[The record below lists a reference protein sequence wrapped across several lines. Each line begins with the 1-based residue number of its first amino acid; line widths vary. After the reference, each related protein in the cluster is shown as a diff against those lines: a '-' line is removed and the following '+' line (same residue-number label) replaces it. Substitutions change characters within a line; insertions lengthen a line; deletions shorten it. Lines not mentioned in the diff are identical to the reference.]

1 MRADFALPI
10 EMVDQIEQ
18 IIVSLHR
25 MTEAECVMLADISGQ
40 LISVH
45 GHLEESDPTL
55 VAALAAG
62 DVAAMAEL
70 SRRIGEE
77 SPSCSLLHEGKHK
90 SIYMHNIA
98 NSFVLLVVYSSDT
111 LIGMVRLF
119 AGRAAEKLEAG
130 SCFVNDF
137 VRSDPRL
144 PFGGIKDSGYGRE
157 LSVFGIREF
166 VNIKTVYIK

>member
-1 MRADFALPI
+1 MRANFALPI
-10 EMVDQIEQ
+10 EMADRVEQ
-18 IIVSLHR
+18 IMVNLHR
-25 MTEAECVMLADISGQ
+25 MAEAECIMLADVSGQ

-70 SRRIGEE
+70 SRRIGEG

-98 NSFVLLVVYSSDT
+98 NSFVLLVVYGSDT

-119 AGRAAEKLEAG
+119 AGRAAEKLEELAVEFEELV
-130 SCFVNDF
+130 SQPEALPSTDF
-137 VRSDPRL
+137 SAALADEL
-144 PFGGIKDSGYGRE
+144 EKAFG
-157 LSVFGIREF
+157 EF
-166 VNIKTVYIK
+166 

>member
-1 MRADFALPI
+1 MRANFTLPI

-18 IIVSLHR
+18 IIANLHR
-25 MTEAECVMLADISGQ
+25 LAETECVMLADISGQ

-62 DVAAMAEL
+62 DVAAMTEL

-90 SIYMHNIA
+90 SIYMHTIA
-98 NSFVLLVVYSSDT
+98 NSFVLLVVYSSDS

-119 AGRAAEKLEAG
+119 AGRAAEKLEALAIEFEELASQPEAPPG
-130 SCFVNDF
+130 TDF
-137 VRSDPRL
+137 SATLADEL
-144 PFGGIKDSGYGRE
+144 EKAFG
-157 LSVFGIREF
+157 EF
-166 VNIKTVYIK
+166 

>member
-1 MRADFALPI
+1 
-10 EMVDQIEQ
+10 MVDQIEQ
-18 IIVSLHR
+18 IIASLRR
-25 MTEAECVMLADISGQ
+25 MAEAECVMLADISGQ

-98 NSFVLLVVYSSDT
+98 NSFVLLVVYGSDT
-111 LIGMVRLF
+111 LVGMVRLF
-119 AGRAAEKLEAG
+119 AGRAAEKLEELAVEFEELASQPG
-130 SCFVNDF
+130 APPAADF
-137 VRSDPRL
+137 GAALADEL
-144 PFGGIKDSGYGRE
+144 EKAFG
-157 LSVFGIREF
+157 EF
-166 VNIKTVYIK
+166 

>member
-1 MRADFALPI
+1 MRANFALPV
-10 EMVDQIEQ
+10 EMADQIEP
-18 IIVSLHR
+18 IIAGLRR

-70 SRRIGEE
+70 SRQIGEE
-77 SPSCSLLHEGKHK
+77 NPSGSLLHEGEHK

-98 NSFVLLVVYSSDT
+98 NSSILLVVYRSDT
-111 LIGMVRLF
+111 LAGMVRLF
-119 AGRAAEKLEAG
+119 AGRAAEKLEDLTAEFEDLADQTEA
-130 SCFVNDF
+130 SSHTDF
-137 VRSDPRL
+137 GAALADEL
-144 PFGGIKDSGYGRE
+144 EKAFG
-157 LSVFGIREF
+157 EF
-166 VNIKTVYIK
+166 

>member
-10 EMVDQIEQ
+10 DMVDQIEQ
-18 IIVSLHR
+18 IIANLHR
-25 MTEAECVMLADISGQ
+25 LAEAECVMLADISGQ

-70 SRRIGEE
+70 SRRIGEG
-77 SPSCSLLHEGKHK
+77 SPSCSLLHQGKHK

-98 NSFVLLVVYSSDT
+98 NSFVLLVVYGSDA

-119 AGRAAEKLEAG
+119 AGRAAEKLE
-130 SCFVNDF
+130 VLVIDF
-137 VRSDPRL
+137 EELVSQPEAPPGTD
-144 PFGGIKDSGYGRE
+144 FGAALADE
-157 LSVFGIREF
+157 LEKAFGEF
-166 VNIKTVYIK
+166 

>member
-1 MRADFALPI
+1 MRANFALPI

-18 IIVSLHR
+18 IIVNLHR
-25 MTEAECVMLADISGQ
+25 MAEAECVMLADISGQ

-70 SRRIGEE
+70 NRRIGEE

-90 SIYMHNIA
+90 SIYVHNIA
-98 NSFVLLVVYSSDT
+98 NSFVLLVVYGSGS

-119 AGRAAEKLEAG
+119 AGRAAEKLEELAIEFEDLV
-130 SCFVNDF
+130 SQPEAPPSTDF
-137 VRSDPRL
+137 SVALADELERA
-144 PFGGIKDSGYGRE
+144 FG
-157 LSVFGIREF
+157 EF
-166 VNIKTVYIK
+166 

>member
-1 MRADFALPI
+1 MRANFALPI
-10 EMVDQIEQ
+10 DMVDQIEQ
-18 IIVSLHR
+18 IMASLR
-25 MTEAECVMLADISGQ
+25 RLAEAECVMLADISGQ
-40 LISVH
+40 LITVH

-90 SIYMHNIA
+90 SIYMHNVA
-98 NSFVLLVVYSSDT
+98 NSFVLLVVYGSDT

-119 AGRAAEKLEAG
+119 AGRAAEKLEALAVEFEELV
-130 SCFVNDF
+130 SQPEAPPSTDF
-137 VRSDPRL
+137 SAALADEL
-144 PFGGIKDSGYGRE
+144 EKAFG
-157 LSVFGIREF
+157 EF
-166 VNIKTVYIK
+166 

>member
-10 EMVDQIEQ
+10 EMADQIEQ
-18 IIVSLHR
+18 IIANLRR
-25 MTEAECVMLADISGQ
+25 MVEAECVMLADISGQ

-45 GHLEESDPTL
+45 GHLEKSDPTL

-70 SRRIGEE
+70 SRQIGEE
-77 SPSCSLLHEGKHK
+77 NPSGSLLHEGKHK

-98 NSFVLLVVYSSDT
+98 NSFVLLVVYGSDT

-119 AGRAAEKLEAG
+119 AGRAAEKLEALAVEFEELV
-130 SCFVNDF
+130 SQPKAPPSTDF
-137 VRSDPRL
+137 GAALAD
-144 PFGGIKDSGYGRE
+144 E
-157 LSVFGIREF
+157 LEKAFSEF
-166 VNIKTVYIK
+166 